1 MLTKMQFINL
11 LEFFSYKI
19 CEFLLFSPCRIIYI
33 ILKPKCYKR
42 IERVEVIDLCPGKI
56 FDKEPI
62 VATVGF
68 FDGVHIGHRHLIHQ
82 IKEEA
87 KRLGIPSA
95 VITFPVHPRKVL
107 QKDYQPQLLCGF
119 DEKLSQ
125 LATTGID
132 YVIVLPFTPKLSRLT
147 AKDFIRSVLQKQL
160 GVHTLFVGYD
170 HRFGHNREEG
180 FPQYQAY
187 GKEIGM
193 QVIHATELLHDN
205 VLVSSSVIRR
215 LLLEGN
221 IELANT
227 LLTYPYNLSGE
238 IIPGNQLGRTIGFP
252 TANIRS
258 WEPYKVIPHAG
269 VYAVRVRA
277 DKDVYGGMLYI
288 GTRPTVNTTNYMNVE
303 VNIFD
308 FEQDLYN
315 RSLTV
320 EFVQF
325 VRQDEKFESLDMLA
339 NQIVQ
344 DKKDILQILQNH

>member
-1 MLTKMQFINL
+1 M
-11 LEFFSYKI
+11 
-19 CEFLLFSPCRIIYI
+19 
-33 ILKPKCYKR
+33 
-42 IERVEVIDLCPGKI
+42 EVIDLSTGQFFHRELI
-56 FDKEPI
+56 A
-62 VATVGF
+62 ATVGF
-68 FDGVHIGHRHLIHQ
+68 FDGVHVGHRHLINQ
-82 IKEEA
+82 VKEEA

-107 QKDYQPQLLCGF
+107 QQDYQPQLLCGL
-119 DEKLSQ
+119 DEKISQ
-125 LATTGID
+125 LVTTGIN
-132 YVIVLPFTPKLSRLT
+132 YVIVMPFTPELSRLT
-147 AKDFIRSVLQKQL
+147 AKEFILDILKEKLNVQW
-160 GVHTLFVGYD
+160 LFVGYD
-170 HRFGHNREEG
+170 HRFGHNREED
-180 FPQYQAY
+180 FPDYKNY
-187 GKEIGM
+187 GEEVGITVHKASEF
-193 QVIHATELLHDN
+193 LYDN
-205 VLVSSSVIRR
+205 HPVSSSVIRR
-215 LLLEGN
+215 LLMEGN
-221 IELANT
+221 IQSANK

-277 DKDVYGGMLYI
+277 DEDVYGGMLYI
-288 GTRPTVNTTNYMNVE
+288 GTRPTVNTTDYMNVE

-325 VRQDEKFESLDMLA
+325 VRADMKFESLDMLA
-339 NQIVQ
+339 NQIAQ